1 MTRTGRGKDLLH
13 ICRQQERVAKAQA
26 DAVAARRRAEF
37 QAQLARIYSWDEND
51 IWKAATKAAKQFT
64 LECGERITAECDK
77 LGIPRRFQPQLGEPQ
92 WWGRGENAVA
102 ERRAELTRV
111 ANTKIDQLLKDAK
124 HAIAA
129 KSVEIQTR
137 LVAEG
142 LESAAAKAFLES
154 MPVPSALLPPVT
166 VEEIQKQLGD

>member
-1 MTRTGRGKDLLH
+1 MTRTERQDLLQ

-64 LECGERITAECDK
+64 LECGERIAAECDK
-77 LGIPRRFQPQLGEPQ
+77 LGIPRWAQPQLGEPQ

-137 LVAEG
+137 LLADG
-142 LESAAAKAFLES
+142 LTSADAKMFLEAMPMAAEL
-154 MPVPSALLPPVT
+154 MPVVT
-166 VEEIQKQLGD
+166 VEDVQKQLGH